1 MNFLDLFACVLR
13 EKREFMKVTQ
23 RDLADKLG
31 MCNRTIMEIEG
42 CKSSPRFET
51 VALIAREMNISLD
64 SVVFHDT
71 PPQEIPKCVSDY
83 FAGKSEAEAQR
94 YIALCR
100 NAENLRDD
108 K

>member
-31 MCNRTIMEIEG
+31 MCNRKIMEIEG

-94 YIALCR
+94 YIALCQ